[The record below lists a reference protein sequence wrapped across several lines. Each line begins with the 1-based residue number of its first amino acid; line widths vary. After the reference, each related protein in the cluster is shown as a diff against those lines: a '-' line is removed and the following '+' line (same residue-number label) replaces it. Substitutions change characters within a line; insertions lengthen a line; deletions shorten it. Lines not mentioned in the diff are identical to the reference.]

1 MENSLEIPQKLKIQV
16 LYDLATVLL
25 GICTPMFVAALFKI
39 AKRWKQPKCPSVDE
53 WINNIWPIYA
63 MEFHSALK
71 KEGNSEKCYN
81 TGEPRW
87 RRR

>member
-53 WINNIWPIYA
+53 WITKMWLF
-63 MEFHSALK
+63 MKMALK
-71 KEGNSEKCYN
+71 AKKEDPTPTKKQ
-81 TGEPRW
+81 PKPK
-87 RRR
+87 